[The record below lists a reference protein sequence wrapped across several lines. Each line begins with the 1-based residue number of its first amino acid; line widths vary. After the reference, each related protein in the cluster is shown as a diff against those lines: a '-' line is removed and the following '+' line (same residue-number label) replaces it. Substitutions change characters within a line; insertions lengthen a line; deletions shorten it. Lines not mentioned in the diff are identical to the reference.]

1 VVKNLYIAN
10 DFSTLEKVLEVL
22 HSNEKEHM
30 MLNKNGMMS
39 FKMSRIHISTY
50 YRIKK
55 MVGQVEEVVPMI
67 E

>member
-1 VVKNLYIAN
+1 MVKNLYIAN

-55 MVGQVEEVVPMI
+55 MVGRVEEVVPMI